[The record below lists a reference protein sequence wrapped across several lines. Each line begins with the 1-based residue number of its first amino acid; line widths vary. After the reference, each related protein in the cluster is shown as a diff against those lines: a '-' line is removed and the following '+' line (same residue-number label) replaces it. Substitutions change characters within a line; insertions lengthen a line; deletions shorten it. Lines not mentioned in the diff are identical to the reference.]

1 MNILSSYVPAWVSI
15 LFLLMLPVP
24 IFMIANAVKQGA
36 VKANFDSEKVTW
48 VFRSI
53 FIFYAIYFIYVF
65 FMSSTGIFLENS
77 IPPRVLLYTTFP
89 LILFFIFIVSRL
101 KVYRQLVENVPLQ
114 TLVLVHSFR
123 FIGIIFIIIHS
134 VGGIP
139 ARFAYVAGIGDI
151 ITAILSFVVAKA
163 ITTKKSYARPLTY
176 AWNFLGLMDVISILV
191 TANITTKLA
200 ITTGSQG
207 LTTMGSFPFS
217 LIAAYAPPTI
227 IFLHIT
233 IFRKLWME
241 RKQKV

>member
-1 MNILSSYVPAWVSI
+1 MNILSSYVPEWVSI

-24 IFMIANAVKQGA
+24 IFMIASAARQGA
-36 VKANFDSEKVTW
+36 IKANFDSEKVAW
-48 VFRSI
+48 VFRSV
-53 FIFYAIYFIYVF
+53 FIFYAIYFTYVF
-65 FMSSTGIFLENS
+65 FMSSTGLFLENTV
-77 IPPRVLLYTTFP
+77 PPKVLLYTTFP
-89 LILFFIFIVSRL
+89 LILFFIFVISRL
-101 KVYRQLVENVPLQ
+101 KIYRQILESVPLQ

-151 ITAILSFVVAKA
+151 VTAALSFVVAKV
-163 ITTKKSYARPLTY
+163 ITSKKSYARSLTY
-176 AWNFLGLMDVISILV
+176 AWNFLGLIDVISILV

-207 LTTMGSFPFS
+207 LTTMGSFPFA

-241 RKQKV
+241 RK